1 MLEFYK
7 TTKKPDIK
15 KLLFNESVAPYN
27 AFSGTL
33 VLTNELPQIKE
44 LKKYISSDTKIL
56 TVSGS
61 GEQPLFFKMYG
72 AKNVITFD
80 ISFTSYLVTSLKMSA
95 IQIFTTNT
103 EYNMF
108 LDDLYTIKTLDDLSQ
123 KKYLS
128 KAVQNL
134 NEENKFYMEKT
145 ILYQDRRG
153 LLYRNSSCNFYSLNQ
168 KEFDL
173 LRKSLKTNI
182 PFIWTDIKRLYKG
195 IYKEKFDII
204 YYSNILSFKESSSFN
219 KILENAKQHLTS
231 TGKFVITLEPH
242 NLDKIQ
248 NAVKDVFLRG
258 FDVKILP
265 QKEYFQQMIVQPVR

>member
-145 ILYQDRRG
+145 ILYQDRHG

-231 TGKFVITLEPH
+231 TGKFVITLEPR

>member
-173 LRKSLKTNI
+173 LRKSLKTNT
-182 PFIWTDIKRLYKG
+182 PFIWTDIERLYKG

-231 TGKFVITLEPH
+231 TGKFVITLEPR